1 MFRLPG
7 AAYDASVPAH
17 GSARPARTQ
26 HFGDFGMNHGVSR
39 PLRRFWKLSAALAMG
54 MTLAGAVQAQKKY
67 DAGASDTEIKIG
79 HIVPYSG
86 PVSAYGTIGKT
97 ISAYFAKVNA
107 EGGINGRKVN
117 VLSVDDAYNPSKTVE
132 QTRKL
137 VEQDEVL
144 LLFGPLGTSHNM
156 AIQKY
161 MNAKKIPQLFVAT
174 GATRF
179 GDPKNFPWTMGWQ
192 PTYQAEGQIYAQH
205 ILANAP
211 KAKIGV
217 LMQNDDFGKDNY
229 KGFIDGLGDKAKS
242 MVVSHMTYE
251 VSDPTVDSQ
260 LVSMKAAGVDTVF
273 LIVTPKFGAQA
284 IRKIGEMGWKPT
296 RYLSS
301 VSVSVSA
308 VLKPAGFDNAN
319 GVISAL
325 YLRDASEERWK
336 DTKEVKDYVALLNKY
351 YPGGDPNDS
360 LNVIGYSSAQTLERV
375 LKQAGDDLT
384 RANIMKIAANMS
396 FELPMLY
403 PGIEIKTTP
412 DDFYPVEK
420 MQPVRF
426 DGSKYV
432 PVGGVLG
439 R

>member
-1 MFRLPG
+1 
-7 AAYDASVPAH
+7 
-17 GSARPARTQ
+17 
-26 HFGDFGMNHGVSR
+26 MNQGVSR
-39 PLRRFWKLSAALAMG
+39 PLRRFLGTGLALAVG
-54 MTLAGAVQAQKKY
+54 LAMAGGAQAQKKY
-67 DAGASDTEIKIG
+67 DTGASDTEIKIG

-97 ISAYFAKVNA
+97 ITAYFAKLNA

-117 VLSVDDAYNPSKTVE
+117 VLSMDDAYNPSKTVE
-132 QTRKL
+132 AARKL

-144 LLFGPLGTSHNM
+144 LLFGPLGTSHNL
-156 AIQKY
+156 AIQRY
-161 MNAKKIPQLFVAT
+161 MNAKKVPQLFVAT

-179 GDPKNFPWTMGWQ
+179 GDPKAFPWTMGWQ

-205 ILANAP
+205 ILANTP
-211 KAKIGV
+211 NAKIGI
-217 LMQNDDFGKDNY
+217 LMQNDDFGKDY
-229 KGFIDGLGDKAKS
+229 LKGFMDGLGDKAKTL
-242 MVVSHMTYE
+242 VIAQMTHE

-260 LVSMKAAGVDTVF
+260 LVSLKAAGADTVF
-273 LIVTPKFGAQA
+273 LITTPKFAAQS
-284 IRKIGEMGWKPT
+284 IRKIADLNWKPT

-301 VSVSVSA
+301 VSVSVSS
-308 VLKPAGFDNAN
+308 VMKPAGFENAT

-325 YLRDASEERWK
+325 YLRDASDERWK
-336 DTKEVKDYVALLNKY
+336 DTKEVKDYVELLAKY

-375 LKQAGDDLT
+375 LRQAGDELT

-396 FELPMLY
+396 FTLPMLY
-403 PGIEIKTTP
+403 PGIEVKTAP

-426 DGSKYV
+426 DGTKYV